1 MIADLSTRLAGSHRA
16 GTRFAGLRLVLVR
29 LALVRLALVRLALVR
44 LALVRLALV
53 RLALAAPLALAVTG
67 LAYPASAQTAAP
79 AAPQVS
85 PGALLL
91 AKQIVQIKKVDEVFK
106 PIVAGVVTKS
116 RDMFLQTNFMYQKD
130 IDEVALS
137 VGRQFAPRVT
147 ELVDASARY
156 YASHFSEQELRDLLS
171 FYQSPLGQKALN
183 EEPKV
188 LDQAM
193 VFAGNWANN
202 LSDEIIQ
209 AMRVELKKR
218 GHDM

>member
-1 MIADLSTRLAGSHRA
+1 MIADLSTRLADSHRA
-16 GTRFAGLRLVLVR
+16 ATRFAGPRLVLAR
-29 LALVRLALVRLALVR
+29 LI
-44 LALVRLALV
+44 
-53 RLALAAPLALAVTG
+53 LAAPLALALTG
-67 LAYPASAQTAAP
+67 LAYPASAQTPAP
-79 AAPQVS
+79 PAAAPQVS

-106 PIVAGVVTKS
+106 PIVAGIVTKS

-156 YASHFSEQELRDLLS
+156 YASHFTEQELRDLLT
-171 FYQSPLGQKALN
+171 FYQSPLGQKALV

-188 LDQAM
+188 LDQTM
-193 VFAGNWANN
+193 VFAGSWANN
-202 LSDEIIQ
+202 LSQETIQ
-209 AMRVELKKR
+209 AMRIELKKR